1 MSMPLLSI
9 QDLHVRY
16 GGIAA
21 LRGIHL
27 AMHAG
32 ETVMVTGPN
41 GAGKSTLMKTIA
53 GLVRPRQGKIIFNG
67 QLTSGHAP
75 ETVAASGFSL
85 VPEGR
90 QVFGSMTVLENLRI
104 GTGMRRN
111 AMAVAADLEY
121 LLDVFPLLR
130 ERSNSQAGL
139 LSGGQQQ
146 MLVIARALMAAPRLL
161 AIDEP
166 SLGLA
171 PRVTDQV
178 YEALL
183 RLRAERDLT
192 LLIVEQSA
200 SRALLTGGR
209 MVMLRE
215 GGIVLE
221 GDPRQISPERM
232 QQAYFGYDAPADA
245 DARESAHAQNTAA
258 ALPA

>member
-1 MSMPLLSI
+1 MTAPQHLLEI
-9 QDLHVRY
+9 RDLYVRY
-16 GGIAA
+16 GGITA
-21 LRGIHL
+21 LRDLNLTIE
-27 AMHAG
+27 AG

-41 GAGKSTLMKTIA
+41 GAGKSTLMKAIA
-53 GLVRPRQGKIIFNG
+53 GLVKPQQGKIIFDG
-67 QLTSGHAP
+67 QLTTGRAP

-111 AMAVAADLEY
+111 RLAVAADLEY
-121 LLDVFPLLR
+121 VMGVFPLLR
-130 ERSNSQAGL
+130 ERANGQAGL

-171 PRVTDQV
+171 PRITDQV
-178 YEALL
+178 YESLL
-183 RLRAERDLT
+183 RLRDDRQIS

-215 GGIVLE
+215 GSIVLE
-221 GDPRQISPERM
+221 GDPRQITPQQM
-232 QQAYFGYDAPADA
+232 QQAYFGYDNSEPGQAPTD
-245 DARESAHAQNTAA
+245 
-258 ALPA
+258 L

>member
-1 MSMPLLSI
+1 MTTPLLNI

-21 LRGIHL
+21 LRGLDLTI
-27 AMHAG
+27 HAG

-41 GAGKSTLMKTIA
+41 GAGKSTLMKAIA
-53 GLVRPRQGKIIFNG
+53 GLVKPRQGRIVFDG
-67 QLTSGHAP
+67 QLTTGRAP

-104 GTGMRRN
+104 GTGLRRN
-111 AMAVAADLEY
+111 ALAVAADLEY

-130 ERSNSQAGL
+130 ERAHGQAGL

-221 GDPRQISPERM
+221 GDPRQITAQQM
-232 QQAYFGYDAPADA
+232 QQAYFGYDAAPAA
-245 DARESAHAQNTAA
+245 MHA
-258 ALPA
+258 

>member
-1 MSMPLLSI
+1 MTTPLLSI

-21 LRGIHL
+21 LRGLDLTI
-27 AMHAG
+27 HAG

-41 GAGKSTLMKTIA
+41 GAGKSTLMKAIA
-53 GLVRPRQGKIIFNG
+53 GLVKPRQGRIVFDG
-67 QLTSGHAP
+67 QLTTGRAP
-75 ETVAASGFSL
+75 ETVAGSGFSL

-104 GTGMRRN
+104 GTGLRRN
-111 AMAVAADLEY
+111 ALAVAADLEY

-130 ERSNSQAGL
+130 ERAHGQAGL

-183 RLRAERDLT
+183 RLRAERELT

-221 GDPRQISPERM
+221 GDPRQITAQQM
-232 QQAYFGYDAPADA
+232 QQAYFGYDAAPAA
-245 DARESAHAQNTAA
+245 MHA
-258 ALPA
+258 

>member
-1 MSMPLLSI
+1 MTTPLLSI

-21 LRGIHL
+21 LRGLDLTI
-27 AMHAG
+27 HAG

-41 GAGKSTLMKTIA
+41 GAGKSTLMKAIA
-53 GLVRPRQGKIIFNG
+53 GLVKPRQGRIVFDG
-67 QLTSGHAP
+67 QLTTGRAP

-104 GTGMRRN
+104 GTGLRRN
-111 AMAVAADLEY
+111 ALAVAADLEY

-130 ERSNSQAGL
+130 ERAHGQAGL

-192 LLIVEQSA
+192 LLIVEQGA
-200 SRALLTGGR
+200 SRALMTGGR

-221 GDPRQISPERM
+221 GDPRQITAQQM
-232 QQAYFGYDAPADA
+232 QQAYFGYDAAPAA
-245 DARESAHAQNTAA
+245 MHA
-258 ALPA
+258 

>member
-1 MSMPLLSI
+1 MTTPLLSI

-21 LRGIHL
+21 LRGLDLTI
-27 AMHAG
+27 HAG

-41 GAGKSTLMKTIA
+41 GAGKSTLMKAIA
-53 GLVRPRQGKIIFNG
+53 GLVKPRQGRIVFDG
-67 QLTSGHAP
+67 QLTTGRAP

-104 GTGMRRN
+104 GTGLRRN
-111 AMAVAADLEY
+111 ALAVAADLEY

-130 ERSNSQAGL
+130 ERAHGQAGL

-209 MVMLRE
+209 MVMLHE

-221 GDPRQISPERM
+221 GDPRQITAQQM
-232 QQAYFGYDAPADA
+232 QQAYFGYDATPAA
-245 DARESAHAQNTAA
+245 IHA
-258 ALPA
+258 

>member
-1 MSMPLLSI
+1 MTTPLLSI

-21 LRGIHL
+21 LRGLDLTI
-27 AMHAG
+27 HAG

-41 GAGKSTLMKTIA
+41 GAGKSTLMKAIA
-53 GLVRPRQGKIIFNG
+53 GLVKPRQGRIVFDG
-67 QLTSGHAP
+67 QLTTGRAP

-104 GTGMRRN
+104 GTGLRRN
-111 AMAVAADLEY
+111 ALAVAADLEY

-130 ERSNSQAGL
+130 ERAHGQAGL

-215 GGIVLE
+215 GGIVLA
-221 GDPRQISPERM
+221 GDPRQITAQQM
-232 QQAYFGYDAPADA
+232 QQAYFGYDAAPAA
-245 DARESAHAQNTAA
+245 MHA
-258 ALPA
+258 

>member
-1 MSMPLLSI
+1 MTTPLLSI
-9 QDLHVRY
+9 QNLHVRY

-21 LRGIHL
+21 LRGLDLTI
-27 AMHAG
+27 HAG

-41 GAGKSTLMKTIA
+41 GAGKSTLMKAIA
-53 GLVRPRQGKIIFNG
+53 GLVKPRQGRIVFDG
-67 QLTSGHAP
+67 QLTTGRAP

-104 GTGMRRN
+104 GTGLRRN
-111 AMAVAADLEY
+111 ALAVAADLEY

-130 ERSNSQAGL
+130 ERAHGQAGL

-221 GDPRQISPERM
+221 GDPRQITAQQM
-232 QQAYFGYDAPADA
+232 QQAYFGYDAAPAA
-245 DARESAHAQNTAA
+245 MHA
-258 ALPA
+258 

>member
-1 MSMPLLSI
+1 MTTPLLSI

-21 LRGIHL
+21 LRGLDLTI
-27 AMHAG
+27 HAG

-41 GAGKSTLMKTIA
+41 GAGKSTLMKAIA
-53 GLVRPRQGKIIFNG
+53 GLVKPRQGRIVFDG
-67 QLTSGHAP
+67 QLTTGRAP
-75 ETVAASGFSL
+75 ETVAASGFSQ

-104 GTGMRRN
+104 GTGLRRN
-111 AMAVAADLEY
+111 ALAVAADLEY

-130 ERSNSQAGL
+130 ERAHGQAGL

-221 GDPRQISPERM
+221 GDPRQITAQQM
-232 QQAYFGYDAPADA
+232 QQAYFGYDAAPAA
-245 DARESAHAQNTAA
+245 MHA
-258 ALPA
+258 

>member
-1 MSMPLLSI
+1 MKLLEI
-9 QDLHVRY
+9 HDLSVNY

-21 LRGIHL
+21 LRGL
-27 AMHAG
+27 SLTLNQG
-32 ETVMVTGPN
+32 ETLMVTGPN

-53 GLVRPRQGKIIFNG
+53 GLVKPRQGKVVFDG
-67 QLTSGHAP
+67 QLITGRAP
-75 ETVAASGFSL
+75 ETIAVAGFSM

-90 QVFGSMTVLENLRI
+90 QVFGAMTVLDNLRV

-111 AMAVAADLEY
+111 KLAVAADLDYVME
-121 LLDVFPLLR
+121 VFPLLR
-130 ERSNSQAGL
+130 ERAHSQAGL

-146 MLVIARALMAAPRLL
+146 MLVIARGLMAAPRLL
-161 AIDEP
+161 VIDEP

-178 YEALL
+178 YEALM

-200 SRALLTGGR
+200 SRAVMTGGR

-215 GGIVLE
+215 GRVVLE
-221 GDPRQISPERM
+221 GDPRQLSAQQM
-232 QQAYFGYDAPADA
+232 QQAYFGYEDDLAA
-245 DARESAHAQNTAA
+245 SA
-258 ALPA
+258 

>member
-1 MSMPLLSI
+1 MTTPLLSI

-21 LRGIHL
+21 LRGLDLTI
-27 AMHAG
+27 HAG

-41 GAGKSTLMKTIA
+41 GAGKSTLMKAIA
-53 GLVRPRQGKIIFNG
+53 GLVKPRQGRIVFDG
-67 QLTSGHAP
+67 QLTTGRAP

-104 GTGMRRN
+104 GTGLRRN
-111 AMAVAADLEY
+111 ALAVAADLEY

-130 ERSNSQAGL
+130 ERAHGQAGL

-221 GDPRQISPERM
+221 GDPRQITAQQM
-232 QQAYFGYDAPADA
+232 QQAYFGYDAAPAA
-245 DARESAHAQNTAA
+245 MHV
-258 ALPA
+258 